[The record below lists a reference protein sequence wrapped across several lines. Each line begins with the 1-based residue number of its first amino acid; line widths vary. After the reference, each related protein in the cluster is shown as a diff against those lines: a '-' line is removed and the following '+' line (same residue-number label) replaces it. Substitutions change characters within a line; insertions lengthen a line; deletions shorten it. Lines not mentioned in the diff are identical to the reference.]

1 MEPPFPPF
9 DPEGDADVNDANA
22 NGKVR
27 LRDIPVKIIIPNVIT
42 LLAISAGLSSIRF
55 AIEQRVELA
64 VFAILIA
71 GILDAMDGRVA
82 RSLNATSRFGEQ
94 MDSLADFVNF
104 GVAPALLVY
113 FTILQGATPF
123 GWITALVF
131 ASCACLRL
139 ARFNVMLDTNHGTD
153 WHKKYFLGVPAP
165 AGALI
170 VMLPVYIELHG
181 YELFQ
186 WQAAI
191 ATAYVLLCAFLLVSN
206 LPTFSG
212 KRLGP
217 SIRRDLVLP
226 LMIAA
231 VFLAAFLVT
240 YPWQCLAVIAV
251 VYLASLPFSH
261 VQAAREQATQ
271 ATSADNSDV

>member
-1 MEPPFPPF
+1 MEAPFPPF
-9 DPEGDADVNDANA
+9 DPDGDADAVDASD

-27 LRDIPVKIIIPNVIT
+27 LRDIPLRVIVPNVIT

-55 AIEQRVELA
+55 AIEDRVEFA
-64 VFAILIA
+64 VIAILIA
-71 GILDAMDGRVA
+71 SILDAMDGRVA

-113 FTILQGATPF
+113 FTVLQGATPF
-123 GWITALVF
+123 GWITALIF

-139 ARFNVMLDTNHGTD
+139 ARFNVMLDTNHDSD
-153 WHKKYFLGVPAP
+153 WHKRYFLGVPAP

-181 YELFQ
+181 YTLGQ

-212 KRLGP
+212 KRVGAR
-217 SIRRDLVLP
+217 IRRDLVMP
-226 LMIAA
+226 IMIAT
-231 VFLAAFLVT
+231 VVLAAFLIT
-240 YPWQCLAVIAV
+240 YPWQFMTFLAVI
-251 VYLASLPFSH
+251 YLVSLPIAFYL
-261 VQAAREQATQ
+261 AAREQSEVAPQ
-271 ATSADNSDV
+271 PEDEA